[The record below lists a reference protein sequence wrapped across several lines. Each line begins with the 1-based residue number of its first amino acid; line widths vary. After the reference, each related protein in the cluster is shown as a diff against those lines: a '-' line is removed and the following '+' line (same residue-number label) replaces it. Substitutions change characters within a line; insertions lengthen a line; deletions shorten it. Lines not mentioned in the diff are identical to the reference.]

1 MLYTPSLIQTILSV
15 PGSHRFVQPQGAAC
29 RLYCRWGIT
38 PRLEDKYSF
47 VHWDIVYTCM
57 GEIASTFLDENLYKF
72 SKFYKKDFTKSK
84 SCSIIKKKGAM
95 DVRARQVSCSFTG
108 HRPEKLPWGDRES
121 DRRCRALQERL
132 FQAVQTAYEQG
143 FRHFLCGMARGCDFW
158 FCEAVLRLR
167 GEHGEVSLE
176 AAIPYA
182 GQAERWDRPDRA
194 RYEALLARCDYKTV
208 LQEAY
213 SPGCMQRRNRYLVD
227 HASMLIAV
235 HDGLPGGTQQ
245 TIAYALRRGLDIVD
259 TPSVLEKNKD
269 GV

>member
-57 GEIASTFLDENLYKF
+57 GEIASTFLDENLYRF
-72 SKFYKKDFTKSK
+72 FKFYKKDFTKSK

-132 FQAVQTAYEQG
+132 FQAVQTAYE
-143 FRHFLCGMARGCDFW
+143 RLCSLPCMTGCPGERSRPLPTRLGGDLTSW
-158 FCEAVLRLR
+158 THLRCWKR
-167 GEHGEVSLE
+167 T
-176 AAIPYA
+176 
-182 GQAERWDRPDRA
+182 
-194 RYEALLARCDYKTV
+194 KTAYNFACGGHAT
-208 LQEAY
+208 LQK
-213 SPGCMQRRNRYLVD
+213 
-227 HASMLIAV
+227 
-235 HDGLPGGTQQ
+235 
-245 TIAYALRRGLDIVD
+245 RRGSL
-259 TPSVLEKNKD
+259 
-269 GV
+269 

>member
-72 SKFYKKDFTKSK
+72 LKFYKKDFTKSK

-158 FCEAVLRLR
+158 FCEAV
-167 GEHGEVSLE
+167 
-176 AAIPYA
+176 P
-182 GQAERWDRPDRA
+182 
-194 RYEALLARCDYKTV
+194 
-208 LQEAY
+208 
-213 SPGCMQRRNRYLVD
+213 PGAPLG
-227 HASMLIAV
+227 I
-235 HDGLPGGTQQ
+235 
-245 TIAYALRRGLDIVD
+245 
-259 TPSVLEKNKD
+259 
-269 GV
+269 